1 MDEAVAESR
10 IPETC
15 AKFLHGFVINELEL
29 NAVSPITNL
38 DLWEGN
44 VVIGDNCMK
53 RTANIGYSNE

>member
-10 IPETC
+10 ILETC

-38 DLWEGN
+38 DLWKGN

-53 RTANIGYSNE
+53 KNSKYWIFK